1 MSVFG
6 EDKVS
11 DRPALLKGHAMFDS
25 LPRRP
30 VVRSRAAFAAAAC
43 LGLALVTPTVV
54 AEPGDACHAVV
65 SRDFVADPSP
75 TAASHAGTLVDTP
88 HGLVAAWFGGKQ
100 ERDPSVGIWLARR
113 DAKGW
118 TPPREV
124 ATGVQA
130 DGSRL
135 PTWNP
140 VLFRSRAGSLMLF
153 YKVGPDP
160 QHWWGMVMTSQDDGA
175 HWSAARALPP
185 GILGPIKD
193 KPVQLADGAIV
204 SPSSTEQGD
213 WHIHME
219 RSDDEGRTWQRE
231 PDVASAGIDAIQPS
245 LLVHGDGTLQAIG
258 RTKQGRLFDTR
269 SHDGGR
275 QWSPLR
281 LLDIDNPNA
290 GIDAV
295 ALADG
300 RYLLVYN
307 PTLPGKDWWDGRGT
321 LAVALSADG
330 HHWKRVL
337 TLEDHPGK
345 EYSYPA
351 IIQSA
356 DGRVHVLYTWERSH
370 MRHVVIDPTRLTP
383 DACSGVNV
391 HAE

>member
-1 MSVFG
+1 
-6 EDKVS
+6 
-11 DRPALLKGHAMFDS
+11 MFDFP
-25 LPRRP
+25 LLGP
-30 VVRSRAAFAAAAC
+30 VIRGHVECVTAVC
-43 LGLALVTPTVV
+43 LGLALVIPTVQ
-54 AEPGDACHAVV
+54 AEPAGTCQAVV
-65 SRDFVADPSP
+65 SRDFVADPAP

-113 DAKGW
+113 DATGW

-124 ATGVQA
+124 ATGIQA

-153 YKVGPDP
+153 YKAGPDP
-160 QHWWGMVMTSQDDGA
+160 QHWWGMVMTSRDDGA
-175 HWSAARALPP
+175 HWSAPRALPP
-185 GILGPIKD
+185 GILGPIKN
-193 KPVQLADGAIV
+193 KPVQLADGSIV
-204 SPSSTEQGD
+204 SPSSTEQGA

-219 RSDDEGRTWQRE
+219 RTDDEGRTWQRE

-258 RTKQGRLFDTR
+258 RTKQGHLFDTR

-281 LLDIDNPNA
+281 LLDIDNPNS

-330 HHWKRVL
+330 QHWTRVL

-370 MRHVVIDPTRLTP
+370 MRHVVIDPARLTLDP
-383 DACSGVNV
+383 RSGGND
-391 HAE
+391 HDEPRRRETRQAQ

>member
-1 MSVFG
+1 
-6 EDKVS
+6 
-11 DRPALLKGHAMFDS
+11 MFDS
-25 LPRRP
+25 HSRGS
-30 VVRSRAAFAAAAC
+30 VVRRHIACVAAV
-43 LGLALVTPTVV
+43 LASLAPVAPTAR
-54 AEPGDACHAVV
+54 AEPARTCRAVV
-65 SRDFVADPSP
+65 SRDFVADPAP
-75 TAASHAGTLVDTP
+75 TPASHAGTLVDTP

-113 DAKGW
+113 EATGW

-140 VLFRSRAGSLMLF
+140 VLFRARTGSLMLF

-160 QHWWGMVMTSQDDGA
+160 QHWWGRVMTSRDDGA

-193 KPVQLADGAIV
+193 KPVQLPDGAIV

-213 WHIHME
+213 WRIHME
-219 RSDDEGRTWQRE
+219 RSDDEGRTWQRQ

-245 LLVHGDGTLQAIG
+245 LMVHGDGTLQAIG
-258 RTKQGRLFDTR
+258 RTRQGRLFDTR
-269 SHDGGR
+269 SRDGGR
-275 QWSPLR
+275 HWAPLR
-281 LLDIDNPNA
+281 LLDVDNPNS

-300 RYLLVYN
+300 RFLLVYN
-307 PTLPGKDWWDGRGT
+307 PALPGKDWWDGRGT

-330 HHWKRVL
+330 EHWTRVL

-370 MRHVVIDPTRLTP
+370 MRHVVIDPARLTP
-383 DACSGVNV
+383 KACSGG
-391 HAE
+391 E